1 MWCWCVDTKTGAH
14 IAGTSTQDGRPNCDL
29 FKGLASNYHHYQQ
42 PSTLHQSE
50 WKKCPPQA
58 KELFQKNLMAYLT
71 FVMNKN
77 TQVQSNQDEASVAQW
92 HFDKMDSDRN
102 GVTLLILLFRNTD
115 I

>member
-1 MWCWCVDTKTGAH
+1 
-14 IAGTSTQDGRPNCDL
+14 
-29 FKGLASNYHHYQQ
+29 
-42 PSTLHQSE
+42 
-50 WKKCPPQA
+50 
-58 KELFQKNLMAYLT
+58 MAYLT